1 MMTASTDIS
10 TIATALLPS
19 LSKSLAEQFNVFR
32 VMHHGTHEKQLS
44 NIFAWLLSTDGTHHL
59 GDRIQQA
66 FVKRVNDR
74 VAQGRQLPI
83 TGYRVMQ
90 EVDTRDAKSIAGNES
105 KDIADIFLWRSDAAL
120 VIENYETSDGHTH
133 DYQRYLAF
141 GEAGGRR
148 AIVVLLCHRHEAH
161 LQSKGWQSA
170 TVVTYSEV
178 LSDLK
183 AAVEDDAGWS
193 QKHPDQLFFINQM
206 YEYFVK
212 GPDSVSVDDQV
223 EFIKTMCET
232 GESARYGYR
241 PRDRAV
247 QEFADLVAEHAR
259 KQFEDS
265 RVIMARTKDR
275 LRSFGQSVLMEQVN
289 SRLGR
294 GRINKVLTRFQGQWE
309 WCVELQRT
317 DSRPTVFLEF
327 GPTAVAKNALAE
339 EPIIEPDYSRVFATL
354 RSSAANS
361 TAEIVQTEV
370 GLAEVVDGLDQ
381 DDTRLRDAV
390 LSIVR
395 ADSQ

>member
-1 MMTASTDIS
+1 MTASSKDIS

-19 LSKSLAEQFNVFR
+19 LAKSLGEQFNVFR

-44 NIFAWLLSTDGTHHL
+44 NIFAWLLTADGTHHL
-59 GDRIQQA
+59 GDTVQQA

-74 VAQGRQLPI
+74 VAQGRQLPL
-83 TGYRVMQ
+83 TGYSVLQ
-90 EVDTRDAKSIAGNES
+90 EVDTRDSESTAANES
-105 KDIADIFLWRSDAAL
+105 MDIADILLWRSDAAL
-120 VIENYETSDGHTH
+120 VIENYGTSDGHGH
-133 DYQRYLAF
+133 GYQRYLAF
-141 GEAGGRR
+141 GSAGGRR

-161 LQSKGWQSA
+161 LQKDGWESA

-183 AAVEDDAGWS
+183 AAVEDDADWS
-193 QKHPDQLFFINQM
+193 LKHPDQLFFINQM

-265 RVIMARTKDR
+265 RAILAKAKAR

-289 SRLGR
+289 SCLER
-294 GRINKVLTRFQGQWE
+294 GRIDRVATRFQGQWE

-317 DSRPTVFLEF
+317 DSQPTVFLEF
-327 GPTAVAKNALAE
+327 GPTAVAKNALVE
-339 EPIIEPDYSRVFATL
+339 EPIVEPDYSRVFATTQTPATSGL
-354 RSSAANS
+354 AG
-361 TAEIVQTEV
+361 IVQTEV
-370 GLAEVVDGLDQ
+370 SLAEIVDGIDQ
-381 DDTRLRDAV
+381 DDTRLRDAA
-390 LSIVR
+390 LSIIR
-395 ADSQ
+395 THS